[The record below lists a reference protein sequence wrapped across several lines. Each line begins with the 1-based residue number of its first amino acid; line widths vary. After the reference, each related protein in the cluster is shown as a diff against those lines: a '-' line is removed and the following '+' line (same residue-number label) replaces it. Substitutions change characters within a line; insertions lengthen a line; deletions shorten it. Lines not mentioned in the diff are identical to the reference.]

1 MLVRGVMPI
10 TGTKRIAIVI
20 DAGDPALAPEGETP
34 PAPTAYCAVG
44 KVDAN
49 GYELLKTVVELRTDN
64 GFICG
69 ISGFPETECATPVSD
84 YVASA
89 SPQRIPL
96 TPIPDVAIES
106 SEQATDSTQ
115 TSSLA
120 PVGTAVV
127 IGLLAVAGFYFWRRR
142 KP

>member
-1 MLVRGVMPI
+1 
-10 TGTKRIAIVI
+10 
-20 DAGDPALAPEGETP
+20 
-34 PAPTAYCAVG
+34 
-44 KVDAN
+44 
-49 GYELLKTVVELRTDN
+49 VELRTDN